1 MRNERY
7 SWSVCDEQ
15 DGVWDPIG
23 THEARR
29 EAEAEL
35 RAVLPK
41 AFLVRITKGRA
52 TGGVAEGLSGAHH
65 VRAGRT
71 GVPHPLMEG
80 GLTRANAF
88 GKWTSCRRDGA
99 A

>member
-23 THEARR
+23 THETRR

-35 RAVLPK
+35 RSVRAVLPK
-41 AFLVRITKGRA
+41 AFLVRITFARVGRA
-52 TGGVAEGLSGAHH
+52 CPTPSLRVA
-65 VRAGRT
+65 
-71 GVPHPLMEG
+71 
-80 GLTRANAF
+80 
-88 GKWTSCRRDGA
+88 
-99 A
+99 